1 MPDLSICMSSNR
13 DLAGS
18 RRAIESAL
26 AYCGARDAVLIVAD
40 NSGDPEKREWLKG
53 LSPRLIHI
61 DSDETDFNRNVRKT
75 YDAAATDFIM
85 PMGDDDVLLA
95 DGAMPAFDL
104 KSLPEDH
111 VGVYPVSVVFSEES
125 GELPAK
131 SLALDQDDPGE
142 RISAYISGGK
152 GNNSFYHSI
161 FRREIFD
168 ALTRLFLDYHPT
180 KGVYCDWAISM
191 TLAAY
196 GKMAHDPGT
205 VYRYNLGTSDTSEKI
220 ARYNAGLYRS
230 AGLPEGAEKYER
242 LLMFLDL
249 YIMATRKGTPLLP
262 GQTQKLSSDIA
273 RMMLSVFVR
282 EVAEAPQEFDG
293 TLRYLID
300 LALDEKDS
308 FGLFQLGL
316 MMADSVQPGLKN
328 RYVDFVRQAMAA

>member
-1 MPDLSICMSSNR
+1 MPDLSICMPSNR

-18 RRAIESAL
+18 RLAIESAL
-26 AYCGARDAVLIVAD
+26 AYCEARDALLIVAD
-40 NSGDPEKREWLKG
+40 NSGDAAKREWLKG
-53 LSPRLIHI
+53 LSPRLVHI
-61 DSDETDFNRNVRKT
+61 DSDEPDFHKNLARV
-75 YDAAATDFIM
+75 YDAATTPFVM

-95 DGAMPAFDL
+95 DPDQPAFDL
-104 KSLPEDH
+104 KDLPEDH
-111 VGVYPVSVVFSEES
+111 VGVYPVSIVFSQDGAEM
-125 GELPAK
+125 PRK
-131 SLALDQDDPGE
+131 SLALDQDEPGE
-142 RISAYISGGK
+142 RISAYIAGSK
-152 GNNSFYHSI
+152 GNNSFYYGI
-161 FRREIFD
+161 FRRDVFD

-180 KGVYCDWAISM
+180 RGAYCDWAFSM

-205 VYRYNLGTSDTSEKI
+205 VFRHNIGTRDTSEKI
-220 ARYNAGLYRS
+220 ARHTAELYRE
-230 AGLPEGAEKYER
+230 AGLPEGSEKYER

-249 YIMATRKGTPLLP
+249 FIMATRKDTPLVP
-262 GQTQKLSSDIA
+262 VQKQKLTADIA
-273 RMMLSVFVR
+273 RLMLSVFVR
-282 EVAEAPQEFDG
+282 EVAAAPHEFDG